1 MSPLPEP
8 NGTNLNCSIS
18 KGSLSMSFRKSR
30 AVVPFKRGNTS
41 RPKYDRFGAGSG
53 WSLSPGCSSSIE
65 LAACTNTEAEK
76 M

>member
-1 MSPLPEP
+1 
-8 NGTNLNCSIS
+8 
-18 KGSLSMSFRKSR
+18 MSFRKSR

-41 RPKYDRFGAGSG
+41 RPKYDGFGAGSG

-65 LAACTNTEAEK
+65 LAACTNTEGEK